1 MSFSQWANAAFHKF
15 PLASTP
21 TVSVVKNKTKPRGGF
36 WAVRIVSAW
45 NTQLQLGKWEH
56 ISWGRYLQE
65 EVGFWLVL
73 ILFDLQHTHIKN
85 F

>member
-1 MSFSQWANAAFHKF
+1 MSFSQWAKAAFHKF

-36 WAVRIVSAW
+36 WAIRIVSAW
-45 NTQLQLGKWEH
+45 NTQLQLGNWEH

-73 ILFDLQHTHIKN
+73 ILFDLQRTHIKK